1 MSLFEEAKKVIAGG
15 VNSPARSFGG
25 VGGDPVF
32 FKSGKGAWIKTE
44 DGRDMID
51 YVGSWGPLIL
61 GHSYSPVIEAI
72 KEKIN
77 DGLSFGA
84 PTIIETELANKVREF
99 IPSMERVRMVS
110 TGTEAT
116 MSAIRLARGY
126 TKRDIIIKFE
136 GCYHGHSDSLLI
148 KAGSGALTHGVPS
161 SPGIPKSLAK
171 ETITLPFNDT
181 QRVRDAFTL
190 MKDKIACVI
199 MEPITGNMNMIMPIP
214 GFLEAIKEEC
224 TASGAIL
231 IFDEV
236 MTGFRV
242 AKGGAQS
249 VFNISPDLTTLGKI
263 IGGGLPAA
271 AFGGRQDIMSYLA
284 PEGPVYQAGTL
295 PGNPI
300 AMLAGLVT
308 LESLE
313 EKDFYKNL
321 HNKCDLLMTGMLKL
335 AKNHDL
341 PLQVNYLGGMFG
353 FTFNK
358 NGPIKNYEDITNSDI
373 NLFKDFFHGML
384 AENIYLAPSAF
395 EAGFISSAHT
405 NKEINLTLDAT
416 KKVFSLLQH

>member
-1 MSLFEEAKKVIAGG
+1 MALFEEAKKVIAGG

-32 FKSGKGAWIKTE
+32 FKSGKGAWVKTE

-61 GHSYSPVIEAI
+61 GHAYSPVINAI
-72 KEKIN
+72 KESVN
-77 DGLSFGA
+77 NGLSFGA
-84 PTIIETELANKVREF
+84 PTIIETKLANKVREF
-99 IPSMERVRMVS
+99 IPSMERIRMVS

-116 MSAIRLARGY
+116 MSAIRLARGF
-126 TKRDIIIKFE
+126 TKRDVIIKFE

-181 QRVRDAFTL
+181 QRVKDTFSL
-190 MKDKIACVI
+190 MKGKIACVI
-199 MEPITGNMNMIMPIP
+199 MEPVTGNMNMIIPSP

-224 TASGAIL
+224 EASGAIL

-249 VFNISPDLTTLGKI
+249 IYNISPDLTTLGKI

-295 PGNPI
+295 SGNPL
-300 AMLAGLVT
+300 AMAAGLSVLNRLNDDIYKKLENISSRIHHGISSNIKETGVNANIARVGSMMT
-308 LESLE
+308 LFFSK
-313 EKDFYKNL
+313 KDCVENFN
-321 HNKCDLLMTGMLKL
+321 D
-335 AKNHDL
+335 AKNCNTNLYAKYFKSMLEMGVYL
-341 PLQVNYLGGMFG
+341 PPSQ
-353 FTFNK
+353 
-358 NGPIKNYEDITNSDI
+358 YECLFLSSKIDEDDI
-373 NLFKDFFHGML
+373 NKIID
-384 AENIYLAPSAF
+384 S
-395 EAGFISSAHT
+395 
-405 NKEINLTLDAT
+405 NLKSL
-416 KKVFSLLQH
+416 KKII

>member
-148 KAGSGALTHGVPS
+148 
-161 SPGIPKSLAK
+161 
-171 ETITLPFNDT
+171 
-181 QRVRDAFTL
+181 
-190 MKDKIACVI
+190 
-199 MEPITGNMNMIMPIP
+199 
-214 GFLEAIKEEC
+214 
-224 TASGAIL
+224 
-231 IFDEV
+231 
-236 MTGFRV
+236 
-242 AKGGAQS
+242 
-249 VFNISPDLTTLGKI
+249 
-263 IGGGLPAA
+263 
-271 AFGGRQDIMSYLA
+271 
-284 PEGPVYQAGTL
+284 
-295 PGNPI
+295 
-300 AMLAGLVT
+300 
-308 LESLE
+308 
-313 EKDFYKNL
+313 
-321 HNKCDLLMTGMLKL
+321 
-335 AKNHDL
+335 
-341 PLQVNYLGGMFG
+341 
-353 FTFNK
+353 
-358 NGPIKNYEDITNSDI
+358 
-373 NLFKDFFHGML
+373 
-384 AENIYLAPSAF
+384 
-395 EAGFISSAHT
+395 
-405 NKEINLTLDAT
+405 
-416 KKVFSLLQH
+416 